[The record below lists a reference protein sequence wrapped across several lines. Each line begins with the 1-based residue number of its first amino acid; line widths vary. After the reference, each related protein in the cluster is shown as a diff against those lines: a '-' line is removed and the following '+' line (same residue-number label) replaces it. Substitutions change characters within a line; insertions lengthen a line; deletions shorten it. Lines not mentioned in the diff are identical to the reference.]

1 MEHDVAGS
9 FSTVVAEAREP
20 KLTSDEI
27 NCSSMRSP
35 RDVPLTLLS
44 NRLTCHLH
52 GRVNSSQDELGA
64 HLTMLERERIV
75 VVACVP

>member
-1 MEHDVAGS
+1 MEHDVAGE
-9 FSTVVAEAREP
+9 FFRTVVAEAREL

-35 RDVPLTLLS
+35 RDVLLTLLS
-44 NRLTCHLH
+44 NRRLH
-52 GRVNSSQDELGA
+52 GRVNSPQDELGA

-75 VVACVP
+75 VVARIP

>member
-1 MEHDVAGS
+1 
-9 FSTVVAEAREP
+9 VVAEAREP

-64 HLTMLERERIV
+64 H
-75 VVACVP
+75 